1 MRIAAL
7 ADVHGNLGALDAVL
21 ADVAAQRVDL
31 TVNLGD
37 LLSGA
42 LHPRETADRLLALGL
57 PTVSGN
63 HERQVLTV
71 PREQMTASDRL
82 AHDTITDEHRAWLA
96 TLPLTLEVA
105 DGVLAFHGSP
115 TDDLTYLLE
124 TVEEDGAR
132 PATQHEVV
140 ERLGPYADGQS
151 WSLLLCGHTHLQQ
164 AMSVPAGP
172 LVVNPG
178 SVGWPAYQ
186 DGVPYPHVMEAVTP
200 HARYAVVDDATGR
213 WQVDFRTV
221 VYDWEQAARTAED
234 NARPDVARALRTG
247 RT

>member
-1 MRIAAL
+1 
-7 ADVHGNLGALDAVL
+7 
-21 ADVAAQRVDL
+21 VAE
-31 TVNLGD
+31 
-37 LLSGA
+37 S
-42 LHPRETADRLLALGL
+42 
-57 PTVSGN
+57 
-63 HERQVLTV
+63 
-71 PREQMTASDRL
+71 
-82 AHDTITDEHRAWLA
+82 
-96 TLPLTLEVA
+96 
-105 DGVLAFHGSP
+105 
-115 TDDLTYLLE
+115 
-124 TVEEDGAR
+124 GAR
-132 PATQHEVV
+132 PATQHEVL
-140 ERLGPYADGQS
+140 ERLGPYADGHR

-164 AMSVPAGP
+164 AMSLPGGP

-178 SVGWPAYQ
+178 SVGWPAYT